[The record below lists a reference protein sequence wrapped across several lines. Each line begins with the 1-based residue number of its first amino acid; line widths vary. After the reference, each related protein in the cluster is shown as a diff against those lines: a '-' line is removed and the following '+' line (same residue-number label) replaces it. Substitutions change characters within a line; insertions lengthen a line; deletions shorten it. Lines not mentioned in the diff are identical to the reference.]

1 MRLCCCPQGANHTFS
16 LIRGIPSQDVLSLE
30 AGALVQ
36 LEVHLVPAQ
45 AVYGHQRLC
54 RLLPFQ
60 PLQ

>member
-1 MRLCCCPQGANHTFS
+1 MRLCCCPQGAKHTFS
-16 LIRGIPSQDVLSLE
+16 FIRGAPSQDVLSLE

-45 AVYGHQRLC
+45 AVYGYQRLY
-54 RLLPFQ
+54 RLLPLW